1 MVSIEDAW
9 LRSFPQTRNGMLG
22 LVAEILAN
30 LDHHYW
36 QAVKLLK
43 QRAIEVPE
51 LNLRIFGLSELDFQ
65 QQHVAWQ
72 NDIDIRLAVG
82 SPTSI
87 RETQP
92 LIIVNAVGLGE
103 SPPQT
108 A

>member
-9 LRSFPQTRNGMLG
+9 LRSFPQTRNGILG
-22 LVAEILAN
+22 LVAEILAD
-30 LDHHYW
+30 LDHHHR

-51 LNLRIFGLSELDFQ
+51 LDFRIFGLSELDFQ

-92 LIIVNAVGLGE
+92 LIVVNTVGLDE
-103 SPPQT
+103 SPAQ
-108 A
+108 AA

>member
-9 LRSFPQTRNGMLG
+9 LRSFPQTRNGILG

-36 QAVKLLK
+36 QTVELLK
-43 QRAIEVPE
+43 QRTVEVPK
-51 LNLRIFGLSELDFQ
+51 LDFRILGLSEFDFQ

-72 NDIDIRLAVG
+72 NDIDIRLTVG

-103 SPPQT
+103 SPPQ
-108 A
+108 AA

>member
-22 LVAEILAN
+22 LIAEILAD
-30 LDHHYW
+30 LDHHHR

-43 QRAIEVPE
+43 QRTVEVPK
-51 LNLRIFGLSELDFQ
+51 LDFRILGLSELDFQ

-92 LIIVNAVGLGE
+92 LIVVNAVGLGE
-103 SPPQT
+103 SPAQ
-108 A
+108 AA

>member
-1 MVSIEDAW
+1 MVSVEDAW
-9 LRSFPQTRNGMLG
+9 LRSLPQARDGILW
-22 LVAEILAN
+22 LIAEILAD

-36 QAVKLLK
+36 QAVELLK
-43 QRAIEVPE
+43 QRTVEVPK
-51 LNLRIFGLSELDFQ
+51 LDFRILGLSELNFQ

-72 NDIDIRLAVG
+72 NDIDIRLTVG

-103 SPPQT
+103 SPAQ
-108 A
+108 AA

>member
-9 LRSFPQTRNGMLG
+9 LRSFPQTRNGILG
-22 LVAEILAN
+22 LVAEILAD
-30 LDHHYW
+30 LDHHHR

-72 NDIDIRLAVG
+72 NDIDIRLTVG
-82 SPTSI
+82 SPTSV
-87 RETQP
+87 RKAQP
-92 LIIVNAVGLGE
+92 LIVVNTVGLGE
-103 SPPQT
+103 SPPQ
-108 A
+108 AA

>member
-1 MVSIEDAW
+1 MISVKGAW
-9 LRSFPQTRNGMLG
+9 LRSFPQARNGMLG
-22 LVAEILAN
+22 LIAEILAD
-30 LDHHYW
+30 LDHHHR

-43 QRAIEVPE
+43 QRTVEVPK
-51 LNLRIFGLSELDFQ
+51 LDFRILGLSEFDFQ

-82 SPTSI
+82 SPTSV

-103 SPPQT
+103 SPAQ
-108 A
+108 AA

>member
-1 MVSIEDAW
+1 
-9 LRSFPQTRNGMLG
+9 MLG
-22 LVAEILAN
+22 LIAEILADLN
-30 LDHHYW
+30 HHYW

-72 NDIDIRLAVG
+72 DDIDIRLAVG

-87 RETQP
+87 REAQP
-92 LIIVNAVGLGE
+92 LIIVNTVGLDE
-103 SPPQT
+103 SPAQ
-108 A
+108 AA